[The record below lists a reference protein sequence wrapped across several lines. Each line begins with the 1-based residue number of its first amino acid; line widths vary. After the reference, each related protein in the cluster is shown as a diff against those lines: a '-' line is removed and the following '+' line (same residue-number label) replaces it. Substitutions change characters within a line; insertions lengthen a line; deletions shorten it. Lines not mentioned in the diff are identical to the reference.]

1 MKTVILSVLWN
12 YWIADL
18 LARFQLWTTANK
30 IIKLCHLPIVSSLNQ
45 QSTRIHVNCHR
56 CNRPLQRVGWL
67 CDRCKLVINN
77 CSVWW
82 GPTTSIFLITLIL
95 IIYHTYF
102 LSISYR
108 GTSLGGGGQ
117 YLWNIKILLDHFE
130 EISWVAGL
138 LLYIA
143 RQWGCKFELH
153 KHWSPQTL
161 TNPQIT
167 FYKLDV

>member
-95 IIYHTYF
+95 IIYHNFF
-102 LSISYR
+102 LSTSYR
-108 GTSLGGGGQ
+108 GTSFGGGGNVCGISKFCWIILKKFHGCFTLQ
-117 YLWNIKILLDHFE
+117 DDGDVNLNSTNIDP
-130 EISWVAGL
+130 
-138 LLYIA
+138 
-143 RQWGCKFELH
+143 H
-153 KHWSPQTL
+153 KH
-161 TNPQIT
+161 
-167 FYKLDV
+167 